1 MDIAVCDACLVEQ
14 FDDDPTIPN
23 KCTSHL
29 PVQSARC
36 AHRYCYSCV
45 MNMKRIKAV
54 DDNKDPCNIK
64 WIECKTCRLNT
75 CFNTEDPIV
84 DIRLCETL
92 KFIRSMQQQNNDD
105 DGGAPSTQQ
114 RAQPSTSSTSNDINN
129 SIHKDPSV
137 AISDNIA
144 DNISDNNGSDC
155 KKAATNT
162 DEGQAN
168 HDHFSKCK
176 SSAQNEGMDD
186 NSSDESRFSHL
197 SDNDSDD
204 DDDDDD
210 EMKEGEKKCAIKQ
223 KLAVGTKVSKVFHV
237 EEIGEDCTFSGEVI
251 SYDNKTSLYWIR
263 YDDGDKEEV
272 NEEELSTIIDVG
284 SSGKVQKQ
292 SVSKTGKN
300 GKVEHKKRHNL
311 SSKNH
316 MGGIPQSSLITR
328 KQLHCLTGGIHGGY
342 KNPLN
347 VGTPMLDCGGRAIAT
362 KDGLI
367 QHICIK
373 EDMNHP
379 LPQSMDEDFLIYRR
393 TKGPGALVKDIQL
406 LVNIQHDHPSMP
418 IFWERDNQTGTGGKK
433 VMYVGHWK
441 YDSHEDYS
449 KKPIHY
455 MGYLRCALVTLKF
468 DHFNE
473 NWAQIIHICHEKTVE
488 EVKAMKW
495 NDEAAI
501 VAGPSKYKTL
511 TRSGKR
517 KRALS

>member
-1 MDIAVCDACLVEQ
+1 
-14 FDDDPTIPN
+14 
-23 KCTSHL
+23 
-29 PVQSARC
+29 
-36 AHRYCYSCV
+36 

-105 DGGAPSTQQ
+105 DSGAPSTQQ
-114 RAQPSTSSTSNDINN
+114 RAKPSTSSTSNDINN
-129 SIHKDPSV
+129 SIHKDTSV

-155 KKAATNT
+155 NKATNT
-162 DEGQAN
+162 NEGRNYKTEERPIKKEYDEAYELDTDDESQVN
-168 HDHFSKCK
+168 HDVLSNDSKLHCSGISECK

-210 EMKEGEKKCAIKQ
+210 DDEMKEGETKCDITKQ
-223 KLAVGTKVSKVFHV
+223 KLAVGIKVSKVFHV
-237 EEIGEDCTFSGEVI
+237 KEIGEDCTFSGEVI

-263 YDDGDKEEV
+263 YDDGDEEEV
-272 NEEELSTIIDVG
+272 NEKELSAIIDIG
-284 SSGKVQKQ
+284 GSGKVQKQ
-292 SVSKTGKN
+292 SVSKPGKN

-328 KQLHCLTGGIHGGY
+328 KQLHCLTGGVHGGY

-379 LPQSMDEDFLIYRR
+379 LP
-393 TKGPGALVKDIQL
+393 
-406 LVNIQHDHPSMP
+406 
-418 IFWERDNQTGTGGKK
+418 
-433 VMYVGHWK
+433 
-441 YDSHEDYS
+441 
-449 KKPIHY
+449 
-455 MGYLRCALVTLKF
+455 
-468 DHFNE
+468 
-473 NWAQIIHICHEKTVE
+473 
-488 EVKAMKW
+488 
-495 NDEAAI
+495 
-501 VAGPSKYKTL
+501 
-511 TRSGKR
+511 
-517 KRALS
+517 